1 MLQPKGGFTMNKPDK
16 GKLEIKLDECKGCGL
31 CVAACPVK
39 VIEIRSDLIN
49 VQGYHPASYKG
60 SRLHRLRHLLLYLP
74 GTRRNHRLSTDNS
87 HAKRRLF
94 MAKELVKGNVAIV
107 KGALLAGCE
116 LYFGYP
122 ITPASEIAEYAS
134 LLFPKLGRTFIQAE
148 SEVAAINMVYGAAG
162 AGVRCMT
169 ASSGPGLSLKQEG
182 ISYCAGAEL
191 PCLIADIMRGGPGL
205 GNIGPEQSDYD
216 QMVHGGGHGN
226 YKLIVL
232 APNSGQEMC
241 DFTIKAFD
249 LADKWRTP
257 VVLLTDGYTG
267 QMMEQVDFPSKP
279 VRGVRK
285 DWAVYADAESRA
297 NLITSIYLS
306 HAIWKNTTSDSKKN
320 TPGSKNPKS
329 CSTNFIVDDAEIVIV
344 AYGISSRICR
354 TAVEICRR
362 KRLRKSGLF
371 RPKTLFPFPS
381 VRISELADRGAKC
394 FLTVECSNGQM
405 VKDVRLA
412 LNGTNTG

>member
-1 MLQPKGGFTMNKPDK
+1 
-16 GKLEIKLDECKGCGL
+16 
-31 CVAACPVK
+31 
-39 VIEIRSDLIN
+39 
-49 VQGYHPASYKG
+49 
-60 SRLHRLRHLLLYLP
+60 
-74 GTRRNHRLSTDNS
+74 
-87 HAKRRLF
+87 

-205 GNIGPEQSDYD
+205 GNIGPEQSDYN
-216 QMVHGGGHGN
+216 QIVKGGGHGN
-226 YKLIVL
+226 YRVIVL

-241 DFTIKAFD
+241 DLTIKGFA

-257 VVLLTDGYTG
+257 VILLADGYTG
-267 QMMEQVDFPSKP
+267 QMMEQVDFPMTPQKP
-279 VRGVRK
+279 SRK
-285 DWAVYADAESRA
+285 PWAVYADKESRK

-306 HAIWKNTTSDSKKN
+306 HSDLEKHNQKLQQKYAAIEKEETIFETLHCEGADL
-320 TPGSKNPKS
+320 
-329 CSTNFIVDDAEIVIV
+329 VVIS
-344 AYGISSRICR
+344 YGISSRVCR
-354 TAVEICRR
+354 SAVEMARD
-362 KRLRKSGLF
+362 KGLNVGLLR
-371 RPKTLFPFPS
+371 PITLFPFPS
-381 VRISELADRGAKC
+381 QKIVDLANETKR
-394 FLTVECSNGQM
+394 FLAVECSNGQM
-405 VKDVRLA
+405 VQDVRLA
-412 LNGTNTG
+412 LNGKRPVEFYGRMGGEVPSSEEIFHVLTRLVN

>member
-1 MLQPKGGFTMNKPDK
+1 
-16 GKLEIKLDECKGCGL
+16 
-31 CVAACPVK
+31 
-39 VIEIRSDLIN
+39 
-49 VQGYHPASYKG
+49 
-60 SRLHRLRHLLLYLP
+60 
-74 GTRRNHRLSTDNS
+74 
-87 HAKRRLF
+87 

-148 SEVAAINMVYGAAG
+148 SEVAAINMVYGASG

-205 GNIGPEQSDYD
+205 GNIGPEQSDYN

-241 DFTIKAFD
+241 DFSIKGFE

-257 VVLLTDGYTG
+257 VILLADGFTG
-267 QMMEQVDFPSKP
+267 QMMEQVDFPSLP
-279 VRGVRK
+279 VRGQRK
-285 DWAVYADAESRA
+285 DWAVYADRDSRP

-306 HAIWKNTTSDSKKN
+306 HSDLEKHNQRLQDKYSRIEASEVLFDEFH
-320 TPGSKNPKS
+320 TGDAD
-329 CSTNFIVDDAEIVIV
+329 IVLI

-354 TAVEICRR
+354 TAVEICQS
-362 KRLRKSGLF
+362 KQQKVGLLR
-371 RPKTLFPFPS
+371 PQTLFPFPS
-381 VRISELADRGAKC
+381 RRIVELADRGVKC
-394 FLTVECSNGQM
+394 FLSVECSNGQM
-405 VKDVRLA
+405 VNDVRLA
-412 LNGTNTG
+412 LNGKTPVEFYGRMGGEVPTAEEIVDHIGSLLGARR

>member
-1 MLQPKGGFTMNKPDK
+1 
-16 GKLEIKLDECKGCGL
+16 
-31 CVAACPVK
+31 
-39 VIEIRSDLIN
+39 
-49 VQGYHPASYKG
+49 
-60 SRLHRLRHLLLYLP
+60 
-74 GTRRNHRLSTDNS
+74 
-87 HAKRRLF
+87 

-148 SEVAAINMVYGAAG
+148 SEVAAINMVYGASG

-241 DFTIKAFD
+241 DFTIKGFE

-257 VVLLTDGYTG
+257 VILLADGYTG
-267 QMMEQVDFPSKP
+267 QMMEQVDFPSEP
-279 VRGVRK
+279 VRGQRK
-285 DWAVYADAESRA
+285 DWAVYADQESRE
-297 NLITSIYLS
+297 NLVTSIYLS
-306 HAIWKNTTSDSKKN
+306 HSDLEKHNQRLQEKYARLEKVE
-320 TPGSKNPKS
+320 TLFDEYQV
-329 CSTNFIVDDAEIVIV
+329 TDADLVLV

-354 TAVEICRR
+354 TAVEISR
-362 KRLRKSGLF
+362 KKNMKVGLLR
-371 RPKTLFPFPS
+371 PQTLFPFPS
-381 VRISELADRGAKC
+381 KRIVELADRGVKC
-394 FLTVECSNGQM
+394 FLSVECSNGQM
-405 VKDVRLA
+405 VKDIRLA
-412 LNGTNTG
+412 LNGKTPVEFYGRMGGEVPSAEEIVDHIGSLLGARR

>member
-1 MLQPKGGFTMNKPDK
+1 
-16 GKLEIKLDECKGCGL
+16 
-31 CVAACPVK
+31 
-39 VIEIRSDLIN
+39 
-49 VQGYHPASYKG
+49 
-60 SRLHRLRHLLLYLP
+60 
-74 GTRRNHRLSTDNS
+74 
-87 HAKRRLF
+87 

-148 SEVAAINMVYGAAG
+148 SEVSAINMVYGAAG

-191 PCLIADIMRGGPGL
+191 PCVIADIMRGGPGL
-205 GNIGPEQSDYD
+205 GNIGPEQADYN
-216 QMVHGGGHGN
+216 QIVHGGGHGN
-226 YKLIVL
+226 YKIIVL

-241 DFTIKAFD
+241 DLTIHAFE

-257 VVLLTDGYTG
+257 VVVLADGYTG
-267 QMMEQVDFPSKP
+267 QMMEQVDFPMTPK
-279 VRGVRK
+279 RGKRHE
-285 DWAVYADAESRA
+285 WAVYGDAESKH

-306 HAIWKNTTSDSKKN
+306 HHDLEKHNEKLQKKYADIEAGEVLFDEFH
-320 TPGSKNPKS
+320 T
-329 CSTNFIVDDAEIVIV
+329 DDAELILVS
-344 AYGISSRICR
+344 YGISSRICR
-354 TAVEICRR
+354 TAVELARE
-362 KRLRKSGLF
+362 KGLKAGLL

-381 VRISELADRGAKC
+381 KHINKLADRGVKG
-394 FLTVECSNGQM
+394 FLSVECSNGQM
-405 VKDVRLA
+405 VNDVRLT
-412 LNGTNTG
+412 LNGKKPVEFLGRMGGEVPSADEVVAKIETLLG

>member
-1 MLQPKGGFTMNKPDK
+1 
-16 GKLEIKLDECKGCGL
+16 
-31 CVAACPVK
+31 
-39 VIEIRSDLIN
+39 
-49 VQGYHPASYKG
+49 
-60 SRLHRLRHLLLYLP
+60 
-74 GTRRNHRLSTDNS
+74 
-87 HAKRRLF
+87 

-148 SEVAAINMVYGAAG
+148 SEVSAINMVYGAAG

-205 GNIGPEQSDYD
+205 GNIGPEQGDYN
-216 QMVHGGGHGN
+216 QIVHGGGHGN

-241 DFTIKAFD
+241 DFTIKGFE
-249 LADKWRTP
+249 LADTWRTP
-257 VVLLTDGYTG
+257 VVLLSDGYTG
-267 QMMEQVDFPSKP
+267 QMMEQVDFPNTP
-279 VRGVRK
+279 VRGKRK
-285 DWAVYADAESRA
+285 DWAVYGDKESRQ

-306 HAIWKNTTSDSKKN
+306 HADLEKHNERLQKKFARIEN
-320 TPGSKNPKS
+320 AEVM
-329 CSTNFIVDDAEIVIV
+329 FEEFHVDDADIVLI

-354 TAVEICRR
+354 TAVEICRD
-362 KRLRKSGLF
+362 KGYKAGLLR
-371 RPKTLFPFPS
+371 PQTLFPFPS
-381 VRISELADRGAKC
+381 KRIVELADRGVKC
-394 FLTVECSNGQM
+394 FFTIECSNGQM
-405 VKDVRLA
+405 VRDVRLA
-412 LNGTNTG
+412 LNGKTPVEFYGRMGGEVPSAEDIVAKYESLFGGRR

>member
-1 MLQPKGGFTMNKPDK
+1 
-16 GKLEIKLDECKGCGL
+16 
-31 CVAACPVK
+31 
-39 VIEIRSDLIN
+39 
-49 VQGYHPASYKG
+49 
-60 SRLHRLRHLLLYLP
+60 
-74 GTRRNHRLSTDNS
+74 
-87 HAKRRLF
+87 

-134 LLFPKLGRTFIQAE
+134 QLFPKLGRTFIQAE

-162 AGVRCMT
+162 AGVRVMT

-191 PCLIADIMRGGPGL
+191 PCVVADIMRGGPGL

-257 VVLLTDGYTG
+257 VIVLTDGFTG
-267 QMMEQVDFPSKP
+267 QMMEQVDFPSTP
-279 VRGVRK
+279 VRGKRH
-285 DWAVYADAESRA
+285 DWACYADAESRK
-297 NLITSIYLS
+297 NLITSIFLS
-306 HAIWKNTTSDSKKN
+306 HADLEKHNEKLQKKYKAIEDEEVMVDEFH
-320 TPGSKNPKS
+320 T
-329 CSTNFIVDDAEIVIV
+329 DDAELILV
-344 AYGISSRICR
+344 AYGISSRVCR
-354 TAVEICRR
+354 TAVELARE
-362 KRLRKSGLF
+362 KDLKVGLLR
-371 RPKTLFPFPS
+371 PQTLFPFPS
-381 VRISELADRGAKC
+381 NRLQELSERGVKS

-405 VKDVRLA
+405 LKDVKLA
-412 LNGTNTG
+412 LNGKTPVEFYGRMGGEVPDAADVVVEIEKILG